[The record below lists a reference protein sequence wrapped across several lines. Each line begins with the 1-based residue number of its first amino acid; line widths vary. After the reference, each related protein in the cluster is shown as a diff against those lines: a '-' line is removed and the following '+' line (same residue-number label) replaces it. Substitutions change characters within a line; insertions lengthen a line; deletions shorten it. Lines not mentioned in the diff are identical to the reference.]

1 MALESKRHKAI
12 HGKTGNDLAVIK
24 ASFDNGEHTDLT
36 NYGPEAAL
44 IYQMQKMQDEL
55 DYLRTE
61 VSANKDKTG
70 ITSGQANA
78 ITANTDKTGIT
89 SGQANAITANTA
101 KVSLAGGSATTISFG
116 ELITTRGAKG
126 QPSTYTIVM
135 TAVKSGVSKTVTLT
149 LT

>member
-78 ITANTDKTGIT
+78 ITANT
-89 SGQANAITANTA
+89 A

>member
-70 ITSGQANA
+70 ITS
-78 ITANTDKTGIT
+78 D
-89 SGQANAITANTA
+89 QANAITANTA

-135 TAVKSGVSKTVTLT
+135 TAVKAGVSKTVTLT

>member
-1 MALESKRHKAI
+1 MALESKKHKAI

-70 ITSGQANA
+70 ITS
-78 ITANTDKTGIT
+78 D
-89 SGQANAITANTA
+89 QANAITANTA

-135 TAVKSGVSKTVTLT
+135 TAVKAGVSKTVTLT